1 VQIFGRLTTEA
12 QDVRK
17 NSKND
22 EIRNIGINKI
32 KCLHVLIL
40 AKIDFFS

>member
-1 VQIFGRLTTEA
+1 MERFTAEA

-17 NSKND
+17 NPKND

-32 KCLHVLIL
+32 KYLQLLIL